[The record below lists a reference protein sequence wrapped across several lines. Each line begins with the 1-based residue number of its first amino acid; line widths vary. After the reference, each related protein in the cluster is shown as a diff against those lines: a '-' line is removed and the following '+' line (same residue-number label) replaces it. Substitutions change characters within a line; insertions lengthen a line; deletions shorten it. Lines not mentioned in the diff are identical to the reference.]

1 MTDRDETISS
11 GTDSPRSAINFPV
24 PATGGAGIG
33 DDADDAT
40 AGGGAVAGDAL
51 FPPTIP
57 QVIEESADDD
67 AEPSGRSAARPT
79 T

>member
-24 PATGGAGIG
+24 PATGSAGTR
-33 DDADDAT
+33 DDADDTT
-40 AGGGAVAGDAL
+40 AEGGVVAGDAL
-51 FPPTIP
+51 FPTTIP
-57 QVIEESADDD
+57 QVVEESVGDD
-67 AEPSGRSAARPT
+67 AGPGGGSAARPT

>member
-1 MTDRDETISS
+1 MTDRHETISG

-24 PATGGAGIG
+24 PATGGVGTG

-40 AGGGAVAGDAL
+40 AGGGVVAGDAL
-51 FPPTIP
+51 FPTTIP
-57 QVIEESADDD
+57 QVVEESADDE
-67 AEPSGRSAARPT
+67 AGPSGRSAARPT